1 MSKKKSYMDRKN
13 ILNEGI
19 ITYALEKLFKIFVEK
34 PALKNS
40 KKVKK
45 ATNDLNGSLDTLEKS
60 LNDELKSMG
69 SKKRVKLKRYKSTSN
84 FK

>member
-1 MSKKKSYMDRKN
+1 MDRKN

>member
-1 MSKKKSYMDRKN
+1 MSKIISYMDREN

-19 ITYALEKLFKIFVEK
+19 LTYALEKLFKIFIAK
-34 PALKNS
+34 PALKKS

-45 ATNDLNGSLDTLEKS
+45 ATDELNSSLDTLEKT

-69 SKKRVKLKRYKSTSN
+69 SKDKVKLKKYKPTTWN
-84 FK
+84 M